1 MRKFSVSGEEASHG
15 PAVVLSIRLAMIA
28 HLALLAALAFGQST
42 PATLP
47 SVLLTRASEIHELPA
62 DQASRGKVHLVGTVT
77 YYDPLDYD
85 LFVQDASGGVFVATT
100 HPYPIHNRDLVE
112 ITGATHSGYRTEIA
126 PDPTIRVLGH
136 GQKFTARRYEYAE
149 LATGKE
155 DSQLVTIRGKVRAL
169 DIEQHENA
177 SYMHLDVGMVGGEV
191 EVYLGSTAGFDP
203 KSALGSLVEITAVAG
218 GVFDAKTQLT
228 GIVLY
233 APDASA
239 IHRLSSSK
247 VDIDQLPLT
256 DIDKVFEAQRIDDT
270 SRRVRVR
277 GAVTYYR
284 KGDAVVLEGDG
295 KSIFVQTRETNDL
308 AIGDVVDAYGLPSNR
323 DYAPSLRQAI
333 LIKTGGHEQIEP
345 RAVSY
350 TDAFSG
356 IYSDNLIS
364 LSGVLISQLR
374 DGDTNTLVMN
384 IGGHLVN
391 GSLRGKTSLPTFP
404 LGSRIRIAGI
414 CRIVPGGPWRAPV
427 LFHLEMRDA
436 SDIQVL
442 SEPSWWTVGHLFGL
456 VGALLVLALVI
467 TVWAVILKKQV
478 GRQTDRINRS
488 MVLAGERSR
497 ILEKISS
504 NHNLDAILAEI
515 CKSVMVLL
523 PGFACSYCFTVQ
535 TEPAKSDDERAGVSD
550 ELTYFELPLHGG
562 GASNAIGKVVVSGP
576 RSLVAAEDQQ
586 EVYATLSELATLA
599 VERLQLHQ
607 QLVHHSTHDP
617 LTELPNR
624 RLCDS
629 KLQSALED
637 AVRQEG
643 QLAIVYIDLNGFKQV
658 NDRYGHKIGDL
669 YLKEIGARLH
679 VQMRS
684 ADTLARIG
692 GDEFLVIAPVTQ
704 STSATALVKRL
715 QACFEQPFQL
725 DEHKIEGSASFGLA
739 LYPQDGNTAEELKR
753 NADQSMYCAKRK
765 AAEMPEAAS
774 RTGTSG
780 RILPMPLAQGTDL

>member
-1 MRKFSVSGEEASHG
+1 
-15 PAVVLSIRLAMIA
+15 MIA

-42 PATLP
+42 PVVMP
-47 SVLLTRASEIHELPA
+47 SVQLTRASEIHELPP

-100 HPYPIHNRDLVE
+100 HPYPIHNGDLVE
-112 ITGATHSGYRTEIA
+112 ITGVTHQGYRTEIA
-126 PDPTIRVLGH
+126 PDPSIRAIGR

-177 SYMHLDVGMVGGEV
+177 SYMHLDVGLAGGEV
-191 EVYLGSTAGFDP
+191 EVYLGSSAGFDP

-247 VDIDQLPLT
+247 VDLDQLPLT

-284 KGDAVVLEGDG
+284 KGDAAVLEGDG

-350 TDAFSG
+350 ADAFSG

-364 LSGVLISQLR
+364 LSGVLVSQLR
-374 DGDTNTLVMN
+374 DSGTNTLVMN
-384 IGGHLVN
+384 IDGHLVN

-404 LGSRIRIAGI
+404 IGSRIRIAGI

-467 TVWAVILKKQV
+467 TVWAVMLRKQV

-523 PGFACSYCFTVQ
+523 PGFACSYCLTPEA
-535 TEPAKSDDERAGVSD
+535 EPAKGVDERTGGAD
-550 ELTYFELPLHGG
+550 ELTYFELPLLGG
-562 GASNAIGKVVVSGP
+562 VSNAIGKVVVSGP
-576 RSLVAAEDQQ
+576 RDLVPAEDQQ

-637 AVRQEG
+637 AVRQQA

-679 VQMRS
+679 AQMRS

-704 STSATALVKRL
+704 STSATTLMKRL
-715 QACFEQPFQL
+715 QACFDPPFQL
-725 DEHKIEGSASFGLA
+725 DEHRVEGSASFGLA

-753 NADQSMYCAKRK
+753 NADQSMYRAKRK

-780 RILPMPLAQGTDL
+780 RVLPMPLAQGTDL